1 MEPVR
6 LIVRI
11 VAKEGKT
18 EELKVLLRRL
28 LRPSR
33 AERGCR
39 YYELF
44 ESNNAGLFFFH
55 ELWNSQEELD
65 AHIASKHFTEIY
77 PAASALMKEPME
89 VNVVSE
95 IE

>member
-11 VAKEGKT
+11 EAKEGNA
-18 EELKVLLRRL
+18 EELKVLLRRMI
-28 LRPSR
+28 RPTR

-44 ESNNAGLFFFH
+44 ESNKAGLFYFH

-65 AHIASKHFTEIY
+65 AHIASKHFTETY

-89 VNVVSE
+89 VTVLRE